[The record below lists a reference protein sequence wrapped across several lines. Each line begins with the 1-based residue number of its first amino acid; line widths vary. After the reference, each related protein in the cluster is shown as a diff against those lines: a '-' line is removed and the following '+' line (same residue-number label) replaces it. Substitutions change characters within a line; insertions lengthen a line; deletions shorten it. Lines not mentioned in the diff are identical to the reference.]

1 MKTVTYDQLLK
12 FDLCE
17 KLERYAP
24 LKPKWSASDILALK
38 DVPSKDKLWAVLRE
52 ELIDAP
58 ILHEFACRCAEA
70 ALAKVEN
77 PDPRSLAAIEA
88 KRKWLRGEVSDE
100 ERQAAQV
107 AAWDATRRLMGAADG
122 TAAESAACAAM
133 RAAGVAAEGAAAW
146 GAAYIA
152 KLAAKGR
159 AEWDA
164 AWDTAWDAERDNQ
177 CKMLVEMLPER
188 HDGAGG

>member
-24 LKPKWSASDILALK
+24 LKPEWSALDILALK

-77 PDPRSLAAIEA
+77 PDPRSLAAIET
-88 KRKWLRGEVSDE
+88 KRKWLRGEVSDK
-100 ERQAAQV
+100 ERQ
-107 AAWDATRRLMGAADG
+107 AAWDATLSLTGAAE
-122 TAAESAACAAM
+122 ASATWAAM
-133 RAAGVAAEGAAAW
+133 WIAEVAAEGAAIW
-146 GAAYIA
+146 GAAYVA

-177 CKMLVEMLPER
+177 CKMLVEMLGEE
-188 HDGAGG
+188 AE

>member
-24 LKPKWSASDILALK
+24 LKPEWSASDILALEG
-38 DVPSKDKLWAVLRE
+38 VPSTDKLLAVLRE

-77 PDPRSLAAIEA
+77 PDPRSLAAIET

-100 ERQAAQV
+100 ERQAARA
-107 AAWDATRRLMGAADG
+107 AAWDTTRRLMGAADG
-122 TAAESAACAAM
+122 TAAESAAWATM
-133 RAAGVAAEGAAAW
+133 RIAGVAAKGAAAL
-146 GAAYIA
+146 GAVYVAA
-152 KLAAKGR
+152 RAAKGR
-159 AEWDA
+159 AEWGA

-177 CKMLVEMLPER
+177 CKMLVEMLREE
-188 HDGAGG
+188 AE